1 MDKDTAHT
9 LGQIFGRLIAIE
21 NIGATNALEREA
33 MIYPMKSIT
42 ILYERAIQARKLD
55 SQSEKYIREMFDK
68 LDANTAIEQITDDVS
83 RSAFV
88 IGMTKG
94 RLKKESKN
102 ADTKD
107 L

>member
-68 LDANTAIEQITDDVS
+68 LDANTAIEQITDDAT

-88 IGMTKG
+88 IGMVEGKT
-94 RLKKESKN
+94 RKE
-102 ADTKD
+102 
-107 L
+107 